1 MNIFRQLRW
10 KLTLSYT
17 LVTVSA
23 FLVVLLIMGG
33 VLLPRI
39 FLPNNFLSPPDLLK
53 EIRENS
59 SPLWSQVLSLSPVN
73 TILIRTLLNES
84 DATITSRNFL
94 RIGSMEF
101 AVRTLASL
109 QVLVIGPDGTL
120 IGKSPEHYLP
130 DAVIS
135 QPFDARQV
143 QGLEA
148 PYKAA
153 LSGEKDENRLYH
165 IYGPNNRILLAFPIF
180 HSFGGDPNQVV
191 GVIVVIFDPLPT
203 QADIPSHILNI
214 AGRSLL
220 FFFLGAGVMGAIFGY
235 VFAHG
240 LDTRFK
246 RISATTDRWSEGD
259 FSKYIED
266 DTGDEIT
273 QFGQRLNS
281 MARQLQ
287 SLLRRRQEMAI
298 SEERNRLARDLHDS
312 AKQGALAASLELGT
326 ALTIFDSD
334 PQGAKNHL
342 VEADT
347 LVDGVRK
354 ELTNLVHELR
364 PQSLDGLDFSDT
376 LNDYAMD
383 WSHRNGIELTIN
395 IDGNGELSVE
405 TRETLFRIAQEAL
418 ANTARHS
425 AARHVDMSLEFMTDT
440 VTMVIHDDGHGFATD
455 VQHSGLGLYSM
466 RERAEVLGGSF
477 QVNSAPERGTQIVVT
492 LPKGNYD
499 EEAP

>member
-1 MNIFRQLRW
+1 M
-10 KLTLSYT
+10 
-17 LVTVSA
+17 
-23 FLVVLLIMGG
+23 
-33 VLLPRI
+33 
-39 FLPNNFLSPPDLLK
+39 LK
-53 EIRENS
+53 IIRENS
-59 SPLWSQVLSLSPVN
+59 SPLWSQVLSPSPVN
-73 TILIRTLLNES
+73 TTLIRTLLNES
-84 DATITSRNFL
+84 DATITSRSFL

-101 AVRTLASL
+101 AVRTLATL
-109 QVLVIGPDGTL
+109 QVLVIRPDGTL
-120 IGKSPEHYLP
+120 IGKNPEYYLP
-130 DAVIS
+130 NAAIG
-135 QPFDARQV
+135 QPFDARQI

-153 LSGEKDENRLYH
+153 LSGETDENRLYS
-165 IYGPNNRILLAFPIF
+165 IYEPNNRILLAFPIF
-180 HSFGGDPNQVV
+180 HTPGGDPNQVV
-191 GVIVVIFDPLPT
+191 GVLVAIFDPLPT

-220 FFFLGAGVMGAIFGY
+220 FLFLGAGVMGAIFGY

-246 RISATTDRWSEGD
+246 RISATTDRWSDGD

-273 QFGQRLNS
+273 QLGQRLNS

-312 AKQGALAASLELGT
+312 AKQQALAASFELGT
-326 ALTIFDSD
+326 ALTLFDSD

-364 PQSLDGLDFSDT
+364 PQSMDGQDFSET
-376 LNDYAMD
+376 LKEYAMD
-383 WSHRNGIELTIN
+383 WSQRNGIALNIN
-395 IDGNGELSVE
+395 IEGDGELSLE
-405 TRETLFRIAQEAL
+405 TRETLFRIMQEAL

-425 AARHVDMSLEFMTDT
+425 AAKHADISLEFGTDT
-440 VTMVIHDDGHGFATD
+440 VTLTIHDDGHGFATD
-455 VQHSGLGLYSM
+455 VQHNGLGLYSM
-466 RERAEVLGGSF
+466 QERAEALGGSF
-477 QVNSAPERGTQIVVT
+477 QVNSAPGQGTQIVVT
-492 LPKGNYD
+492 LPRGND
-499 EEAP
+499 GEEE

>member
-39 FLPNNFLSPPDLLK
+39 FLPNNFLSPPDLVYL
-53 EIRENS
+53 IRENS
-59 SPLWSQVLSLSPVN
+59 SPLWSQVLSPTPVN
-73 TILIRTLLNES
+73 TILVRTLLNES

-109 QVLVIGPDGTL
+109 QLLVIGPDGTL
-120 IGKSPEHYLP
+120 IGKAPEHYLP
-130 DAVIS
+130 DVVIG
-135 QPFDARQV
+135 QTFDARQI

-153 LSGEKDENRLYH
+153 LSGETDENRLYS
-165 IYGPNNRILLAFPIF
+165 IYEPNNRILLAFPIF
-180 HSFGGDPNQVV
+180 HTPGGDPNQIV
-191 GVIVVIFDPLPT
+191 GVIVAIFDPLPT

-220 FFFLGAGVMGAIFGY
+220 FLFLGAGVMGAIFGY

-266 DTGDEIT
+266 DTGDEIS
-273 QFGQRLNS
+273 QFGHRLNS

-312 AKQGALAASLELGT
+312 AKQQALAASFELGT
-326 ALTIFDSD
+326 ALTLFERD
-334 PQGAKNHL
+334 PRSAKTHL

-364 PQSLDGLDFSDT
+364 PRSMDGQDFSET
-376 LNDYAMD
+376 LKEYAMD
-383 WSHRNGIELTIN
+383 WSQRNGIALTIN
-395 IDGNGELSVE
+395 INGNGELSLE

-425 AARHVDMSLEFMTDT
+425 AATSADLGLDFGTDV
-440 VTMVIHDDGHGFATD
+440 VTMTIQDNGHGFDTN
-455 VQHSGLGLYSM
+455 VQHSGLGLFSM

-477 QVNSAPERGTQIVVT
+477 QVDSAPERGTQIVVT